1 MRKDSEM
8 FNDKKRLLPALWVGL
23 LMLFILCMATSC
35 QPSHTYPGVYPAPAP
50 APVVQH
56 VDSGSGFGSSLAGS
70 LIGSTAG
77 TMLGNHLSKDK
88 TPAPTT
94 TAPAQRYAP
103 PVVASQR
110 PAPYMSPQRST
121 VTVMTRPGGGTR
133 TTVSRRR

>member
-1 MRKDSEM
+1 M

-23 LMLFILCMATSC
+23 LMLFILCMAASC

-88 TPAPTT
+88 TPVPTT
-94 TAPAQRYAP
+94 TATPRAPLTNRWRQSDRLAP
-103 PVVASQR
+103 PSLPIAVA
-110 PAPYMSPQRST
+110 PRSAC
-121 VTVMTRPGGGTR
+121 RGGC
-133 TTVSRRR
+133 